1 MAGLLCIIVMAVMV
15 KMELG
20 LLLFN
25 SLSLLIFCYFKEVI
39 SFKAFLFVCLCVRAC
54 MHECMCV
61 SVLTYR
67 MWVHC

>member
-25 SLSLLIFCYFKEVI
+25 SLSLLIFCYIQRNDKF
-39 SFKAFLFVCLCVRAC
+39 
-54 MHECMCV
+54 
-61 SVLTYR
+61 
-67 MWVHC
+67 